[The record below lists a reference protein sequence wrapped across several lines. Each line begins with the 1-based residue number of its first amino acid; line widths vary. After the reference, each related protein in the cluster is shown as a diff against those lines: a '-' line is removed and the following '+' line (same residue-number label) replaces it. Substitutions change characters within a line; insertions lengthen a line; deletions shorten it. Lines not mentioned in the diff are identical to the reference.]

1 MSITKCPGHMRSLKL
16 NFSAAVLTLGLK
28 AKIFENLRLCQAKFW
43 GELRARATLLCGM
56 SVGSITSRWER
67 SPRFSLEGTSGR
79 DADQSQE
86 SGGNRAYH
94 KLDGI
99 GVALIRTFPFS
110 SDFRLRLRRL
120 SSSEKL
126 DSRSRKQSGR
136 SNQSR
141 CLQSSIVI
149 GLFFRLCLT

>member
-1 MSITKCPGHMRSLKL
+1 MSITKCPDHMRSLKL
-16 NFSAAVLTLGLK
+16 NFSATVLTLGLK
-28 AKIFENLRLCQAKFW
+28 AKIFENLRFCQARHVW
-43 GELRARATLLCGM
+43 PLCGM
-56 SVGSITSRWER
+56 SVGSITSRCSGEEPALL
-67 SPRFSLEGTSGR
+67 PRRYLGVTSGR

-99 GVALIRTFPFS
+99 GVALIRTSPFS

-120 SSSEKL
+120 WSSEKL